1 MRLLWTC
8 WCCWAGSDTNIMS
21 KGILNLKPLKR
32 FLQDYEQI
40 PSRGQIPLDDL
51 TLAPKIIQ
59 FVFIDTAMQYP
70 HIPLLSFLFSL
81 YMDAIVI
88 KRANED

>member
-1 MRLLWTC
+1 MRLIWTWC
-8 WCCWAGSDTNIMS
+8 CCWAGSDTNIMS
-21 KGILNLKPLKR
+21 KRILNLKPFKR

-40 PSRGQIPLDDL
+40 PSTGRIPLDDL
-51 TLAPKIIQ
+51 TLAPKMYSVHRHCNAI
-59 FVFIDTAMQYP
+59 YP

>member
-32 FLQDYEQI
+32 FLQDYEQT

-70 HIPLLSFLFSL
+70 TSLIPFQSVYGRDCNQKS
-81 YMDAIVI
+81 
-88 KRANED
+88 K